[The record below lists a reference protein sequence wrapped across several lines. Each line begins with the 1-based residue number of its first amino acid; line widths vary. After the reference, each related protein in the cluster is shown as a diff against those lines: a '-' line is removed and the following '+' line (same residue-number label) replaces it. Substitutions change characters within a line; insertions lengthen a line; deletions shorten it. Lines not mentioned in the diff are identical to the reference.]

1 VRQCGEACNPTGVLL
16 RLDAVCDSAQD
27 ENYEPPACCGISLL
41 VQAIA
46 RVSIL
51 RRRRLA
57 RGIIVAFLAL
67 ATISLSILNRP
78 TTEKSF
84 ISAGITVLGFVLKAV
99 GVYLLFTGRSKEWFA
114 ANSSRVSSQPRTTPF
129 MLEVM

>member
-1 VRQCGEACNPTGVLL
+1 MNPQPAAESACWFRRSHGSPFFV
-16 RLDAVCDSAQD
+16 DA
-27 ENYEPPACCGISLL
+27 GF
-41 VQAIA
+41 
-46 RVSIL
+46 
-51 RRRRLA
+51 A